1 MKNILL
7 MCLSKSG
14 AAPAFILSIANGFNS
29 NKNNRVY
36 CIVSSGIE
44 NRQAWNEAGNRGIKV
59 LFIETGNTKTFFI
72 STIKFLAVGKKQVE
86 EFISGKCISVSMQT
100 LTHPW
105 MYFIN
110 KWVNPKHNMV
120 VVHDPEPHSGEKKVN
135 TFISRFMYRYT
146 PEVIV
151 MTKKFIPVVEKIY
164 KKKKENIYYMYHG
177 IYDNYHNMVSVPE
190 MSGFKFRKYNLVFFG
205 RIEEY
210 KGIDVLIK
218 AYSKIC
224 QSYKDITLT
233 IAGNGD
239 IRPYVNQIKDLP
251 EINII
256 NRYIRDEEIGTLFS
270 IENEIIVLPYKDA
283 TQSGVIPVAVD
294 FNVPVVATN
303 TGGLVEQLNNGNLGV
318 FANPDDENS
327 LVYAILKYIRDEE
340 FFRKQK
346 IKMNE
351 FKKEIQWSQITEK
364 LLSEI
369 DSRESYL

>member
-1 MKNILL
+1 M
-7 MCLSKSG
+7 
-14 AAPAFILSIANGFNS
+14 
-29 NKNNRVY
+29 
-36 CIVSSGIE
+36 
-44 NRQAWNEAGNRGIKV
+44 
-59 LFIETGNTKTFFI
+59 
-72 STIKFLAVGKKQVE
+72 
-86 EFISGKCISVSMQT
+86 
-100 LTHPW
+100 
-105 MYFIN
+105 
-110 KWVNPKHNMV
+110 
-120 VVHDPEPHSGEKKVN
+120 
-135 TFISRFMYRYT
+135 
-146 PEVIV
+146 
-151 MTKKFIPVVEKIY
+151 
-164 KKKKENIYYMYHG
+164 
-177 IYDNYHNMVSVPE
+177 
-190 MSGFKFRKYNLVFFG
+190 
-205 RIEEY
+205 
-210 KGIDVLIK
+210 
-218 AYSKIC
+218 
-224 QSYKDITLT
+224 T